1 MFKKVLLRSIA
12 GATALGSVLAVS
24 LVATPAVVTS
34 APEIRNVACSLPYPT
49 SVSTNTGVSLT
60 RAVAAYGAA
69 TTATATVTR
78 DDAGKQ
84 PRGTVRFLLRGA
96 VNKSWTVTLRSGQA
110 SVALP
115 RTLPASNTYSI
126 TAKYFPPSCSIFKR
140 SSGSASYTVFKAD
153 TRTSVNAPDIRRT
166 EKPSAKVVVRSTLTP
181 VGKVRVALVRNGD
194 VIAAQTEQLSGGRA
208 SATFRKVRPGKYT
221 MKVKYLGTA
230 NFRAS
235 SGADTFRV
243 RR

>member
-34 APEIRNVACSLPYPT
+34 APEIRNVACSLPYPS
-49 SVSTNTGVSLT
+49 SVSTNTTVSTT
-60 RAVAAYGAA
+60 RGVAAYGAA

-78 DDAGKQ
+78 DDAGYN
-84 PRGTVRFLLRGA
+84 PRGSVRFLLRGA
-96 VNKSWTVTLRSGQA
+96 VDKSWTVKLRNGQA
-110 SVALP
+110 SVSLP
-115 RTLPASNTYSI
+115 RTLPAGNTYTV

-140 SSGSASYTVFKAD
+140 SSGSTYYTVFKAG
-153 TRTSVNAPDIRRT
+153 TRTRVNAPNIRRT
-166 EKPSAKVVVRSTLTP
+166 QRPSANVVVRSTLTP
-181 VGKVRVALVRNGD
+181 SGKVRVVLVRKGNT
-194 VIAAQTEQLSGGRA
+194 VAAQTKRLSGGRA
-208 SATFRKVRPGKYT
+208 SASFRKVRPGKYT
-221 MKVKYLGTA
+221 MKVKYLGTR